1 MHKLLSAQTVNTVQK
16 AVLMVIHPA
25 EKVITVLW
33 VLLRKSPA
41 LLAICAMVQEI
52 HQLLW

>member
-16 AVLMVIHPA
+16 AALMEIHPA
-25 EKVITVLW
+25 VRVITVLW
-33 VLLRKSPA
+33 VLSRKSLA

-52 HQLLW
+52 RQLLW

>member
-16 AVLMVIHPA
+16 AVLMEIHPA
-25 EKVITVLW
+25 VRVISVLW
-33 VLLRKSPA
+33 VLLRKSLA

-52 HQLLW
+52 HLLLW